1 MILTNIKP
9 GNPAYREEFFGSL
22 ALFFRVKNEDE
33 AVAFANDSDF
43 GLGGSV
49 FTKDV
54 ERGKRV
60 MSRVD
65 TCTHSYTKLLQTE
78 VPLSGP
84 QRVSEQIANQVTI
97 RWNSNPKYAENLIN
111 IRFY

>member
-9 GNPAYREEFFGSL
+9 GNPAYRDEFFGPL

-54 ERGKRV
+54 ERGKRE

-78 VPLSGP
+78 VPLSG
-84 QRVSEQIANQVTI
+84 QQQVSEQIAN
-97 RWNSNPKYAENLIN
+97 
-111 IRFY
+111 